1 MCKQVAL
8 HGIVGL
14 DEEFNDTQV
23 ALRVGE
29 LGNVEEDA
37 SRASTLKIRLFLFF
51 FIYINDLNICHY
63 CCQKS
68 KIYKS
73 ILEDFDWQSKIK
85 FQKYELIFY

>member
-51 FIYINDLNICHY
+51 FY
-63 CCQKS
+63 
-68 KIYKS
+68 IYKWFKYLS
-73 ILEDFDWQSKIK
+73 LLLSKIK
-85 FQKYELIFY
+85 NL

>member
-51 FIYINDLNICHY
+51 FIYI
-63 CCQKS
+63 
-68 KIYKS
+68 
-73 ILEDFDWQSKIK
+73 
-85 FQKYELIFY
+85 

>member
-51 FIYINDLNICHY
+51 LYI
-63 CCQKS
+63 
-68 KIYKS
+68 
-73 ILEDFDWQSKIK
+73 
-85 FQKYELIFY
+85 